1 MAAGS
6 ERQDK
11 TLAEG
16 LTFEE
21 GKLIN
26 KSLSA
31 LGNIVKALA
40 DNPSGH
46 IPYRDS
52 KLTRAL
58 QVLCPFTA
66 SSCDSDAMTAEGDT
80 ASSVVFRK
88 AQAHVVEHSDAVRC
102 CGCRHMCST
111 DLLAD
116 AMHDHAAEMMEHIQW
131 CTIGQDVDTLVME
144 SALQ

>member
-1 MAAGS
+1 MSAGS

-16 LTFEE
+16 LTSEE

-31 LGNIVKALA
+31 LGNVVKALA
-40 DNPSGH
+40 ENPSGH

-58 QVLCPFTA
+58 QVFHSSGAFTPDATMIKPRDRDLAKLVCVHGWPERNRESTAMLC
-66 SSCDSDAMTAEGDT
+66 
-80 ASSVVFRK
+80 
-88 AQAHVVEHSDAVRC
+88 
-102 CGCRHMCST
+102 
-111 DLLAD
+111 
-116 AMHDHAAEMMEHIQW
+116 
-131 CTIGQDVDTLVME
+131 
-144 SALQ
+144 

>member
-1 MAAGS
+1 MSAGS

-31 LGNIVKALA
+31 LGNVVKALA

-46 IPYRDS
+46 IPYRNS

-58 QVLCPFTA
+58 QVFHSSGLYNPDATMGKTRDRDLSRLVGVHGWPEHKRGEKQQQQQQQDPGHADFLSDVVQFHVAVSAGGTQESLDRFGILEVLCL
-66 SSCDSDAMTAEGDT
+66 SW
-80 ASSVVFRK
+80 
-88 AQAHVVEHSDAVRC
+88 Q
-102 CGCRHMCST
+102 
-111 DLLAD
+111 LL
-116 AMHDHAAEMMEHIQW
+116 
-131 CTIGQDVDTLVME
+131 
-144 SALQ
+144 

>member
-1 MAAGS
+1 MRCKILKKEGGCGSAGS

-31 LGNIVKALA
+31 LGNVVKALA
-40 DNPSGH
+40 DSPSGH

-58 QVLCPFTA
+58 QVLP
-66 SSCDSDAMTAEGDT
+66 
-80 ASSVVFRK
+80 
-88 AQAHVVEHSDAVRC
+88 
-102 CGCRHMCST
+102 
-111 DLLAD
+111 
-116 AMHDHAAEMMEHIQW
+116 
-131 CTIGQDVDTLVME
+131 
-144 SALQ
+144 